1 MEMEEITIQELNIE
15 ESING
20 ENSTDTDTDYSVLLQ
35 EIIDNQAV
43 IISQTETLTVI
54 NNNLNV
60 VNENMFNGLLHIFY
74 INGML
79 FIIAILAI
87 VSRYILKIF

>member
-1 MEMEEITIQELNIE
+1 MEEITIQELNIE
-15 ESING
+15 DSING
-20 ENSTDTDTDYSVLLQ
+20 ENTTDSDTDYTLLLQ

-43 IISQTETLTVI
+43 IISETETLTAI